1 MKLPGCTKNKIN
13 KDTNGDNMPH
23 LKITEVVLIPC
34 NIVSNDYQQNLRAL
48 YTFLP
53 NKWFG

>member
-1 MKLPGCTKNKIN
+1 MKLPGCTKSKIN

-34 NIVSNDYQQNLRAL
+34 NIANNDYQQNSRPL

>member
-1 MKLPGCTKNKIN
+1 MKLPGCTKSKIN

-34 NIVSNDYQQNLRAL
+34 NIVNNDYQQNSRSL